1 MAAQCGRHVE
11 ISLRFTVDRRFPR
24 QAFEFRHEIVGALEL
39 ALRCAMQRH
48 MSDDNIHALAARS
61 MAKTTPMYEES
72 A

>member
-1 MAAQCGRHVE
+1 
-11 ISLRFTVDRRFPR
+11 
-24 QAFEFRHEIVGALEL
+24 
-39 ALRCAMQRH
+39 MQRH